1 MNRIIKKSLSDQIFT
16 AIIYIFLTLILIATI
31 YPLIYVVSASFSN
44 PLDLVKGNV
53 WLFPKGFN
61 LNAYRKVFQNEELL
75 NGYVNS
81 IKYTVIGTTINVV
94 MTTMAAYPLS
104 RKDFKGR
111 NVLTLLFTF
120 TLFFNGGMIPTFLIY
135 KNTLGLYN
143 NIWAIVLPAAVNV
156 WNLIIMRTYF
166 QSSIPMEI
174 QEAAFIDGCSNIG
187 TLTRIILPLS
197 KPIIAVMTM
206 YYSVAH
212 WNAYFNALIYLKDR
226 SRLPLQMIIR
236 NILIVSIAGG
246 DSGES
251 LVDQVLLS
259 EGIKYAVIVVASI
272 PMLLLYPFIQK
283 YFVKGVTMGAV
294 KG

>member
-1 MNRIIKKSLSDQIFT
+1 MIKKSLSDQIFT

>member
-1 MNRIIKKSLSDQIFT
+1 MNKTIKKSLSDQIFT
-16 AIIYIFLTLILIATI
+16 TVIYTLLIIILIATV

-61 LNAYRKVFQNEELL
+61 LNAYKKVFQNKDIM

-81 IKYTVIGTTINVV
+81 MKYTIVGTTLNVV

-111 NVLTLLFTF
+111 NVIMLLFTF
-120 TLFFNGGMIPTFLIY
+120 TLFFNGGLIPTFLIY

-143 NIWAIVLPAAVNV
+143 NIWAMVLPAAVNV

-166 QSSIPMEI
+166 QSSIPMEV
-174 QEAAFIDGCSNIG
+174 QEAAFIDGCSNVG

-259 EGIKYAVIVVASI
+259 EGVKYAVIVVASI
-272 PMLLLYPFIQK
+272 PMLLMYPFIQK